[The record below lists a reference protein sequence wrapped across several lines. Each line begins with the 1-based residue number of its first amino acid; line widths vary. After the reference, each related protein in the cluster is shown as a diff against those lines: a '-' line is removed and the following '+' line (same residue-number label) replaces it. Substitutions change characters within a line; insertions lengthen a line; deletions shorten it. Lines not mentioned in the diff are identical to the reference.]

1 MPFDAIQKI
10 RQVVASYDLLRYL
23 HVAKL
28 CCETWAKEHQNAG
41 LVVPGRPSAAL
52 CLADCPSFCETM
64 DYDIISHIHIYGILM
79 NFIDLFVYLS
89 IYLSIYLPTYL
100 SIHPKSSLQFFSE
113 PRLVQLMSRPWRR
126 FEVLCLISTK
136 EKPRRETEKPGHLRY
151 FGNFLAM
158 EAMVHW

>member
-1 MPFDAIQKI
+1 MAFDAIQKI

-41 LVVPGRPSAAL
+41 LVVPGRPNLLHFVWQIVLPFARL
-52 CLADCPSFCETM
+52 WYNITYLWNLDEF
-64 DYDIISHIHIYGILM
+64 YR
-79 NFIDLFVYLS
+79 FICLS
-89 IYLSIYLPTYL
+89 IYLSIYL
-100 SIHPKSSLQFFSE
+100 SIHPSKIQPAIFLGAKVGATDVE
-113 PRLVQLMSRPWRR
+113 AMKKIRGALPDPR
-126 FEVLCLISTK
+126 
-136 EKPRRETEKPGHLRY
+136 RRETEKPGHLRY